1 MAIHSSVLAWEIP
14 CTEDPGGLQS
24 MGLQKV
30 RPALATEHCVY
41 TSMLR
46 SQFIS
51 PSPSPAV
58 STVCSLCV
66 HLHCCPADRFIGTL
80 FLDSIRM
87 YYRLPWWISSKEFTC
102 ETGDAGLIPG
112 LGRSSGEGNGNPL
125 QHACLGNPTDRGT
138 WKATV
143 HRVEKSQT
151 RLSYYTTTVCYYTI
165 GAGNNFNILA

>member
-1 MAIHSSVLAWEIP
+1 MLEKEMAVHSSILAWEIP

-24 MGLQKV
+24 MGLQRV

-41 TSMLR
+41 RSMLF

-58 STVCSLCV
+58 STVCSLCA
-66 HLHCCPADRFIGTL
+66 HLHCCPADRFTGTL

-87 YYRLPWWISSKEFTC
+87 YYRLPWWISSIHLWNRRCRF
-102 ETGDAGLIPG
+102 DP
-112 LGRSSGEGNGNPL
+112 RVSSGEGNGNPL
-125 QHACLGNPTDRGT
+125 QHSCLGKPMDRAT

-143 HRVEKSQT
+143 HRVAKSQT
-151 RLSYYTTTVCYYTI
+151 RLSY
-165 GAGNNFNILA
+165 